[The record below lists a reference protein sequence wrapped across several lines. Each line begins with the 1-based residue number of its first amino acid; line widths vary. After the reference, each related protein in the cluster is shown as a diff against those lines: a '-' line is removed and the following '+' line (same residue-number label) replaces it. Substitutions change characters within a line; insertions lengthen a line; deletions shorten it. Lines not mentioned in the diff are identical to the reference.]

1 MLPIAE
7 FEARFREV
15 LSELDELAEGL
26 DDEDLEEANAE
37 FEDALFMLSQID
49 PRDEDAGEEFEDAL
63 EEFEALCEDYARFEG
78 AGDAAARLRA
88 RVALARG
95 NL

>member
-1 MLPIAE
+1 MLPIAA
-7 FEARFREV
+7 FETRFRDI

-26 DDEDLEEANAE
+26 GDEDLEEANAE

-49 PRDEDAGEEFEDAL
+49 PRDEDAEEELEDTL
-63 EEFEALCEDYARFEG
+63 DEFEALCDNYARFEG

-88 RVALARG
+88 LVALARG